1 MHFDLDRY
9 KLMTDRLRWD
19 DLDIEGFATHPL
31 ADDDLRCLR
40 YMHDVEYH
48 TACYLR
54 DLLSTRAHEDSR
66 ATAFMTFWAWE
77 EFWHGEGIATVL
89 RAHGELAGE
98 DRVTQLRRGLGF
110 RSRISPA
117 LWSLLSLG
125 MKDLPAVHMTWGA
138 VNEWTT
144 QAGYARL
151 SAKAGHPVLTE
162 LLARIMKQEGR
173 HIDFYA
179 SEAHLR
185 LGRSRSAR
193 KLTRWAL
200 RKTWTPVGAG
210 VMPESE
216 VAFMTRYLFDNEE
229 GARATARID
238 RRIDRLPGL
247 GGPEP
252 AVEGARPLPP
262 DPGAVLVPTGASAA
276 RRMTP
281 G

>member
-1 MHFDLDRY
+1 MRFDLDRY
-9 KLMTDRLRWD
+9 KVMTDRLRWD
-19 DLDIEGFATHPL
+19 DLDLAGFATDRL

-66 ATAFMTFWAWE
+66 ATAFMTFWAFE
-77 EFWHGEGIATVL
+77 EYWHGEAIAAVL
-89 RAHGELAGE
+89 RAHGEPAGD
-98 DRVTQLRRGLGF
+98 DRINPLRSGLGL

-117 LWSLLSLG
+117 LWSFLSLG

-151 SAKAGHPVLTE
+151 SAKAQHPVLSE
-162 LLARIMKQEGR
+162 LLSRIMKQEGR

-185 LGRSRSAR
+185 LGRSPSAR

-200 RKTWTPVGAG
+200 RRAWAPVGSG

-216 VAFMTRYLFDNEE
+216 VAFLVRYLFDSDE
-229 GARATARID
+229 GEQAVARID
-238 RRIDRLPGL
+238 RRLSRLPGQDGL
-247 GGPEP
+247 GIVTKALHRYRQVPVTFSPRAE
-252 AVEGARPLPP
+252 RQPL
-262 DPGAVLVPTGASAA
+262 AA
-276 RRMTP
+276 
-281 G
+281 